1 MSLILY
7 RFGRWAYR
15 ARKLVVALWMLVL
28 LLAVAGSM
36 LFGKPAV
43 EGFTIPGTEAQQA
56 MDSLSHTFPEMAGSS
71 AQMVV
76 LAPDDQRVDDEP
88 SVQAVRTAVSD
99 LQAIDGVASVADPFD
114 PSITGA
120 FTEDGRAALISVQFD
135 QPTADVTEATSAG
148 VVRVGELLADTLP
161 VGSHVSTGGEAFAAV
176 EVPHDNLT
184 EVIGLALAFLIL
196 LATFGSFVAAGMPMI
211 TAVLGVGITLFAI
224 ELATAFADVSS
235 TAPVLATML
244 GLAVG
249 IDYTLFVLSRHVAQ
263 LRAGM
268 EPEES
273 AARAVATAGSAVV
286 FAGLTVVIALI
297 GLAIVNIPF
306 LTVMGVAAAAAVA
319 LAVVV
324 ALSLTPAL
332 LGFSVGSLSRTIARS
347 EAKRAF
353 RRERI
358 AASKTG
364 GTGERRST
372 RYFARW
378 VHLATVRPLVT
389 IALVIGGVGML
400 SAPAMDLRLGL
411 PGTESQPLDSSARQT
426 YDLVAEHFGP
436 GTNGPLVVTGSIDT
450 SNDPVALMDDLR
462 AEFVDLDGVAAVPLA
477 TPDPTGATGI
487 VTIVPDSAPD
497 SEDTKQLV
505 ESIRE
510 LAGDLESEYGVAL
523 SVTGQTAAGIDTSTL
538 LSDALL
544 PYVAFIVILSIILLA
559 MVFRSIWV
567 PIKATVGFLLT
578 IGSALGSVALVYS
591 WGWFTGPLGVDETG
605 PVISFMP
612 IIVLGVLFGL
622 AMDYEVFLVSTMR
635 EEYVHGAGARSAI
648 TLGFARSAPIVT
660 AAAMI
665 MFAVFATFIP
675 AADSTIKPIALA
687 LAVGV
692 FVDAFVVRMTF
703 VPAVMKLLGDRA
715 WSVPAWLDRVL
726 PSFDIEGEKLT
737 RELADATEPSSL
749 SVVGARDASAP

>member
-15 ARKLVVALWMLVL
+15 ARKLVVALWLLVL
-28 LLAVAGSM
+28 VLTVAGSVV
-36 LFGKPAV
+36 FGKPAV

-56 MDSLSHTFPEMAGSS
+56 MDSLSQTFPEMTGSS
-71 AQMVV
+71 AQIVV
-76 LAPDDQRVDDEP
+76 TAPEDARVDDES
-88 SVQAVRTAVSD
+88 SVQAVRAAVSD
-99 LQAIDGVASVADPFD
+99 LQSVDGVASVTDPFD
-114 PSITGA
+114 PSVTGQ

-135 QPTADVTEATSAG
+135 QPTADVTETTSAD
-148 VVRVGELLADTLP
+148 VVNAGEQLTDTLP
-161 VGSHVSTGGEAFAAV
+161 AGSEVSTGGEAFAAV

-211 TAVLGVGITLFAI
+211 TAVLGVGITLSAI
-224 ELATAFADVSS
+224 ELVTAFTDVSS

-268 EPEES
+268 ETEES
-273 AARAVATAGSAVV
+273 VARAVATAGSAVV
-286 FAGLTVVIALI
+286 FAGLTVVIALV
-297 GLAIVNIPF
+297 GLAIVSIPF

-332 LGFSVGSLSRTIARS
+332 LGFSAGVFSRGVARS
-347 EAKRAF
+347 ETKRSVNTTDKDPENS
-353 RRERI
+353 RV
-358 AASKTG
+358 
-364 GTGERRST
+364 RRSD
-372 RYFARW
+372 RFFARW
-378 VHLATVRPLVT
+378 VRLATVRPLVT
-389 IALVIGGVGML
+389 IALVIAGVGML
-400 SAPAMDLRLGL
+400 SVPAMDLRLGL
-411 PGTESQPLDSSARQT
+411 PGAESQPLDSSARHT

-436 GTNGPLVVTGSIDT
+436 GTNGPLVVTGSIDA
-450 SNDPVALMDDLR
+450 SGDPVALMGELR
-462 AEFVDLDGVAAVPLA
+462 AEFAALDGVAAVPLA
-477 TPDPTGATGI
+477 TPDPAGTTGI
-487 VTIVPDSAPD
+487 VTIIPDSAPD

-505 ESIRE
+505 ESIRT
-510 LAGDLESEYGVAL
+510 LADDLEAKYGVAL
-523 SVTGQTAAGIDTSTL
+523 SVTGKTAAGIDVSTL

-544 PYVAFIVILSIILLA
+544 PYIAFIVILSIILLT
-559 MVFRSIWV
+559 MVFRSVWV
-567 PIKATVGFLLT
+567 PIKATVGFLFT

-591 WGWFTGPLGVDETG
+591 WGWFTGPLGVEETG

-648 TLGFARSAPIVT
+648 ELGFARSAPIVT

-703 VPAVMKLLGDRA
+703 VPAVMGLLGDRA
-715 WSVPAWLDRVL
+715 WSMPAWLDRLL

-737 RELADATEPSSL
+737 RELADATETPSL
-749 SVVGARDASAP
+749 PAVGTRHADHA

>member
-15 ARKLVVALWMLVL
+15 ARKLVVALWLLVL
-28 LLAVAGSM
+28 VLTVAGSVV
-36 LFGKPAV
+36 FGKPAV

-56 MDSLSHTFPEMAGSS
+56 MDSLSQTFPEMTGSS
-71 AQMVV
+71 AQIVV
-76 LAPDDQRVDDEP
+76 TAPEDARVDDES
-88 SVQAVRTAVSD
+88 SVQAVRAAVSD
-99 LQAIDGVASVADPFD
+99 LQSVDGVASVTDPFD
-114 PSITGA
+114 PSVTGQ

-135 QPTADVTEATSAG
+135 QPTADVTETTSAD
-148 VVRVGELLADTLP
+148 VVNAGEQLTDTLP
-161 VGSHVSTGGEAFAAV
+161 AGSEVSTGGEAFAAV

-211 TAVLGVGITLFAI
+211 TAVLGVGITLSAI
-224 ELATAFADVSS
+224 ELVTAFTDVSS

-268 EPEES
+268 ETEES
-273 AARAVATAGSAVV
+273 VARAVATAGSAVV
-286 FAGLTVVIALI
+286 FAGLTVVIALV
-297 GLAIVNIPF
+297 GLAIVSIPF

-332 LGFSVGSLSRTIARS
+332 LGFSAGVFSRGVARS
-347 EAKRAF
+347 ETKRSVNTTDKAPENS
-353 RRERI
+353 RV
-358 AASKTG
+358 
-364 GTGERRST
+364 RRSD
-372 RYFARW
+372 RFFARW
-378 VHLATVRPLVT
+378 VRLATVRPLVT
-389 IALVIGGVGML
+389 IALVIAGVGML
-400 SAPAMDLRLGL
+400 SVPAMDLRLGL
-411 PGTESQPLDSSARQT
+411 PGAESQPLDSSARHT

-436 GTNGPLVVTGSIDT
+436 GTNGPLVVTGSIDA
-450 SNDPVALMDDLR
+450 SGDPVALMGELR
-462 AEFVDLDGVAAVPLA
+462 AEFAALDGVAAVPLA
-477 TPDPTGATGI
+477 TPDPAGTTGI
-487 VTIVPDSAPD
+487 VTIIPDSAPD

-505 ESIRE
+505 ESIRT
-510 LAGDLESEYGVAL
+510 LADDLEAKYGVAL
-523 SVTGQTAAGIDTSTL
+523 SVTGKTAAGIDVSTL

-544 PYVAFIVILSIILLA
+544 PYIAFIVILSIILLT
-559 MVFRSIWV
+559 MVFRSVRV
-567 PIKATVGFLLT
+567 PIKATVGFLFT

-591 WGWFTGPLGVDETG
+591 WGWFTGPLGVEETG

-648 TLGFARSAPIVT
+648 ELGFARSAPIVT

-703 VPAVMKLLGDRA
+703 VPAVMGLLGDRA
-715 WSVPAWLDRVL
+715 WSMPAWLDRLL

-737 RELADATEPSSL
+737 RELADATETPSL
-749 SVVGARDASAP
+749 PAVGTRHADHA